1 MALAWMYLNAAGVRA
16 RIRPATAGDATT
28 GSEGRATGPRRLVGL
43 VAPRSA
49 MPIWWS
55 PRGPPPCKAMR
66 LHSGNFS
73 PNIANPLC
81 NSALVASSC
90 STSQCSART
99 PSAIRISFLGGRFD
113 WDDRLGWLSGR
124 RRFRRRAAFSRKVR
138 RDHGTVELNRG
149 RLEPTLAPD
158 GACLVFLS
166 RVGELGRTLIDRCE
180 RVSLNALQNLVR
192 KRWRSLRD
200 GP

>member
-16 RIRPATAGDATT
+16 RIRHATAGDATT

-73 PNIANPLC
+73 PNIGNPLC
-81 NSALVASSC
+81 DSALVASSC
-90 STSQCSART
+90 STSQCSTRT
-99 PSAIRISFLGGRFD
+99 PPNWGALIWTNAPFTISDARSDVLGPQ
-113 WDDRLGWLSGR
+113 
-124 RRFRRRAAFSRKVR
+124 AAFR
-138 RDHGTVELNRG
+138 
-149 RLEPTLAPD
+149 P
-158 GACLVFLS
+158 
-166 RVGELGRTLIDRCE
+166 IDE
-180 RVSLNALQNLVR
+180 VVLY
-192 KRWRSLRD
+192 
-200 GP
+200 G